1 MMMMMTMTMMMMMMM
16 TPVSDHH
23 SICNYYLHSY
33 LQYYD
38 KLHHDPPLR
47 CRRLQSDFDLE
58 TEIGETKDFVGEVC
72 PDAAALGVSAF
83 GIVVVVA
90 DVIIIAA
97 ADTAAVAT
105 AAVAAADHD
114 QSDGFVVFSP

>member
-1 MMMMMTMTMMMMMMM
+1 MMIMMMMMMMMMMM
-16 TPVSDHH
+16 TVTPVSDYHGN
-23 SICNYYLHSY
+23 CDYYHNSY
-33 LQYYD
+33 LQYYG
-38 KLHHDPPLR
+38 KLHHDHPLR

-72 PDAAALGVSAF
+72 PDAAALGVSAV

-97 ADTAAVAT
+97 ADTAAVA
-105 AAVAAADHD
+105 ADVAADHD
-114 QSDGFVVFSP
+114 QSDGFDVFSP